1 MTQVELGHN
10 GVTTYFLK
18 DYTDE
23 MAGKNAIMEQD
34 ANFSREYCTKLCTDI
49 WGDFVGVI
57 LEGNKFI
64 KIYLSTDMRKKV
76 IDFHIS
82 VDCFS

>member
-1 MTQVELGHN
+1 
-10 GVTTYFLK
+10 
-18 DYTDE
+18 
-23 MAGKNAIMEQD
+23 
-34 ANFSREYCTKLCTDI
+34 
-49 WGDFVGVI
+49 

-82 VDCFS
+82 VDFFLDKLV

>member
-1 MTQVELGHN
+1 MKQNSETKYITYHN
-10 GVTTYFLK
+10 MFWLFMMGNVL
-18 DYTDE
+18 
-23 MAGKNAIMEQD
+23 
-34 ANFSREYCTKLCTDI
+34 
-49 WGDFVGVI
+49 GVI

-82 VDCFS
+82 VDFFLDKLV

>member
-1 MTQVELGHN
+1 MAEITVGFDEAGRGFIVDYGVNALVTQVEPGHN

-34 ANFSREYCTKLCTDI
+34 ADFSREYFGRKQIYKNL
-49 WGDFVGVI
+49 
-57 LEGNKFI
+57 FI
-64 KIYLSTDMRKKV
+64 HRYEEKSN
-76 IDFHIS
+76 
-82 VDCFS
+82 

>member
-1 MTQVELGHN
+1 MYKIVYGYLG
-10 GVTTYFLK
+10 
-18 DYTDE
+18 
-23 MAGKNAIMEQD
+23 
-34 ANFSREYCTKLCTDI
+34 R
-49 WGDFVGVI
+49 FVGVI

-82 VDCFS
+82 VDFFS